1 MKRYVRILFY
11 LIDLIFMGLL
21 FYADQYTKNLAVGRL
36 KDARAYEMFPGVFE
50 LRYLENRGAAF
61 GMLQNQRLFFIIVG
75 VVFMLVILIAL
86 IRLPATRKYRPLRFA
101 LCLVAAGAL
110 GNLYDRIMLNYV
122 IDFLYFVYINFPI
135 FNVADCYVTVGTALL
150 VILILFIYKE
160 DDLNMKKAN
169 TVKIHSSMLPATED
183 PNIVTDSEVL
193 RQIALREAEPES
205 DIPEEEAKPES
216 DIPEEEAKP
225 ESDIPEEE
233 AKPESD
239 IPEEEAKPETEEDE
253 AVRTKEKESAS
264 ASGSEETKGSE
275 EKKDSGEVQ

>member
-21 FYADQYTKNLAVGRL
+21 FYADQYSKNLAVARL
-36 KDARAYEMFPGVFE
+36 KDAGAFELFPGVFE

-110 GNLYDRIMLNYV
+110 GNLYDRITLNYV

-193 RQIALREAEPES
+193 RQIALREAEPETEEEDAGDS
-205 DIPEEEAKPES
+205 KPEEKEEPAKTLQPE
-216 DIPEEEAKP
+216 
-225 ESDIPEEE
+225 
-233 AKPESD
+233 
-239 IPEEEAKPETEEDE
+239 
-253 AVRTKEKESAS
+253 EKESKA
-264 ASGSEETKGSE
+264 EQPEQEKE
-275 EKKDSGEVQ
+275 EKKTDTPEKEEEPEEKKESGEVL